1 LPIIKYPAAPATK
14 DTPAAIANALLKF
27 CGLRISLAKLG
38 TTAWPPNPARTSPIP
53 PNQFASLSSGP
64 KVVGEG
70 WMIDP
75 GAEVLI
81 RPSRRITRTRRN
93 VDIVDKS
100 EGRERRCNGKRV
112 VGRTLR

>member
-1 LPIIKYPAAPATK
+1 
-14 DTPAAIANALLKF
+14 
-27 CGLRISLAKLG
+27 
-38 TTAWPPNPARTSPIP
+38 
-53 PNQFASLSSGP
+53 
-64 KVVGEG
+64 
-70 WMIDP
+70 MIDP